1 MGDSIHM
8 LVRCSPGPKLLGAR
22 LTIKAWGPVVS
33 SIHVVL
39 TVILI
44 PEGKLYRSHNNTS
57 GDDCE
62 DQGDQEE
69 QGAVGLS
76 YGFSVYP

>member
-44 PEGKLYRSHNNTS
+44 PEGSCTGHTIIH
-57 GDDCE
+57 
-62 DQGDQEE
+62 
-69 QGAVGLS
+69 VGMIVKTRETRKNRELL
-76 YGFSVYP
+76 G